1 MTAQLGSVYDMPMPS
16 ERSELETAASSH
28 QRSFTVGGGSI
39 TTKAS
44 STMPQPQSSM
54 RFSSTSRLFQQTEGA
69 TYKPNFKTFYTNSE
83 MEVKYTTVNK
93 FEGRSNYFSYFPT
106 DDLKELQLEQVWWRH

>member
-1 MTAQLGSVYDMPMPS
+1 MPHAL
-16 ERSELETAASSH
+16 RA
-28 QRSFTVGGGSI
+28 RRGRDGD
-39 TTKAS
+39 
-44 STMPQPQSSM
+44 
-54 RFSSTSRLFQQTEGA
+54 FS
-69 TYKPNFKTFYTNSE
+69 KIFKTFYTNSE